1 MEYDGRQE
9 LPLFVAVA
17 AAVGCSEAFRLTSSL
32 VELRAEEN
40 RNRSTRF

>member
-9 LPLFVAVA
+9 LPLFVAV
-17 AAVGCSEAFRLTSSL
+17 AVGCSEAFRLTSSL